1 MADQSQPNPASQ
13 LQAVRRFYDGLE
25 SDLIAAPQSER
36 QKGMRQLI
44 RTDLY
49 YLLRYVL
56 GRVDMEH
63 PWMLARIRE
72 VQREPDGYLDLWGRD
87 HRKSTVI
94 TFGKTLQDILAS
106 HGDDPLPAWGGRE
119 PTFGIFSHTR
129 PIAKAFLRQIKH
141 ELESN
146 DELRSWFPDVL
157 WANSEREA
165 PTWSQDD
172 GLIVRRKSNPKEATV
187 EAWGVVDGQPTG
199 KHFDVLVDDDIVT
212 LGSIGSPEM
221 IAKTTEAWSLHLN
234 LGTTE
239 TRLRVIGTRYHHA
252 DTYRTMLERG
262 AVKPRI
268 RPATDDGTLT
278 GTPVYLTQEQFNK
291 KARDMGPYV
300 ASAQLLQNPTVDSKQ
315 TFNRDWLRYY
325 DEARN
330 WRGMNRALICD
341 SANEKKKT
349 SDYTTMAVIGLAPDE
364 NYYLLDY
371 VRDRFNLK
379 ERAKKFIELHRKW
392 DKPDAGYEKYGKDS
406 DISTIEDIQGDENYR
421 FDIKELGGKLSKV
434 DRINR
439 LMPIFATGRFYMPH
453 RLMYT
458 PHDGKTLDL
467 IHALI
472 EEEMMA
478 WPVPVHDD
486 GLDAIARIFDM
497 EMAWPRIANQGPK
510 DRYADRRKPGTWM
523 SR

>member
-1 MADQSQPNPASQ
+1 MQE
-13 LQAVRRFYDGLE
+13 VKRFYDDLE
-25 SDLIAAPQSER
+25 RDLTEAPRSVR
-36 QKGMRQLI
+36 QTAMRQLI

-56 GRVDMEH
+56 GRMDMEH

-72 VQREPDGYLDLWGRD
+72 VQREPDGFIDLWGRD

-106 HGDDPLPAWGGRE
+106 HGDDPLPQWGGRE

-146 DELRSWFPDVL
+146 DELRSWFPDIL
-157 WANSEREA
+157 WSNCEREA

-172 GLIVRRKSNPKEATV
+172 GLVVRRKANPKEATV

-221 IAKTTEAWSLHLN
+221 IQKTTDAWSLHLN
-234 LGTTE
+234 LGTTD

-252 DTYRTMLERG
+252 DTYREMIARG
-262 AVKPRI
+262 AVKQRI
-268 RPATDDGTLT
+268 RPATHDGTLT
-278 GTPVYLTQEQFNK
+278 GEPVYLTREQFTK
-291 KARDMGPYV
+291 KVRDMGPYV

-315 TFNRDWLRYY
+315 AFDRDWLRYY

-341 SANEKKKT
+341 PANEKKKT
-349 SDYTTMAVIGLAPDE
+349 SDYTTMVVIGLAPDE

-392 DKPDAGYEKYGKDS
+392 DKPKAGYEKYGKDS
-406 DISTIEDIQGDENYR
+406 DISTIADIQGDENYR
-421 FDIKELGGKLSKV
+421 FDIMELGGQLSKI

-439 LMPIFATGRFYMPH
+439 LMPVFASNRFYMPH

-486 GLDAIARIFDM
+486 GLDVIARIFDM
-497 EMAWPRIANQGPK
+497 ELAWPKITQQGTR
-510 DRYADRRKPGTWM
+510 DRYADRKRSSGTWM

>member
-1 MADQSQPNPASQ
+1 M
-13 LQAVRRFYDGLE
+13 QAVRQLYNELASSLLE
-25 SDLIAAPQSER
+25 LSASER
-36 QKGMRQLI
+36 LERTRRLI

-63 PWMLARIRE
+63 PWLLARIRE
-72 VQREPDGYLDLWGRD
+72 VQGEPDGRIDLWGRD

-106 HGDDPLPAWGGRE
+106 HGDDPLPHWKRE

-129 PIAKAFLRQIKH
+129 PIAKSFLRQIKH

-146 DELRSWFPDVL
+146 TDLKTIFPDIL
-157 WANSEREA
+157 WGNAEREA

-172 GLIVRRKSNPKEATV
+172 GLVVRRRTNPKEATV
-187 EAWGVVDGQPTG
+187 EAWGVVDGQPTA

-212 LGSIGSPEM
+212 LASVGSPDM
-221 IAKTTEAWSLHLN
+221 IQKTTEAWSLHLN

-252 DTYRTMLERG
+252 DTYRTMIERG
-262 AVKPRI
+262 AVTPRI
-268 RPATDDGTLT
+268 RPATHDGTLT
-278 GTPVYLTQEQFNK
+278 GEPVFLTREQFQK

-315 TFNRDWLRYY
+315 TFDRAWLRYY
-325 DEARN
+325 DNEPN
-330 WRGMNRALICD
+330 WRGMNRALLCD
-341 SANEKKKT
+341 PANSKKKS
-349 SDYTTMAVIGLAPDE
+349 SDYTTMAVIGQGPDE
-364 NYYLLDY
+364 NYYLLDF
-371 VRDRFNLK
+371 VRDRLNLA
-379 ERAKKFIELHRKW
+379 ERAKKYIDLHRKW
-392 DKPDAGYEKYGKDS
+392 DKPKSGYEKYGKDA
-406 DISTIEDIQGDENYR
+406 DIDHIQSVQAAETYR
-421 FDIKELGGKLSKV
+421 FDIQELGGPLSKV
-434 DRINR
+434 DRVNR
-439 LMPIFATGRFYMPH
+439 LMPIFSAGRFYLPH

-458 PHDGKTLDL
+458 QYDGKTLDL

-472 EEEMMA
+472 EEEMAA

-486 GLDAIARIFDM
+486 GLDVIARILDI
-497 EMAWPRIANQGPK
+497 ALPWPKTVNQGSR
-510 DRYADRRKPGTWM
+510 DRYADNRGQKPGTWM

>member
-1 MADQSQPNPASQ
+1 M
-13 LQAVRRFYDGLE
+13 QAVRSFYEGLE
-25 SDLIAAPQSER
+25 KQLLELSPSDCQLER
-36 QKGMRQLI
+36 RRLI

-56 GRVDMEH
+56 GRTDMEH
-63 PWMLARIRE
+63 PWLLARIRE
-72 VQREPDGYLDLWGRD
+72 VQDEPDGYLDLWGRD

-94 TFGKTLQDILAS
+94 TYGKTLQDILAS
-106 HGDDPLPAWGGRE
+106 HGDDPLPQWTRE

-129 PIAKAFLRQIKH
+129 PIAKSFLRQIKH
-141 ELESN
+141 ELEGN
-146 DELRSWFPDVL
+146 IELKKLFPDIL
-157 WANSEREA
+157 WSNAEREA
-165 PTWSQDD
+165 PTWSEDS
-172 GLIVRRKSNPKEATV
+172 GLVVRRKSNPKEATV
-187 EAWGVVDGQPTG
+187 EAWGVVDGQPTA

-212 LGSIGSPEM
+212 LGSIGSPDM
-221 IAKTTEAWSLHLN
+221 MQKTTDAWSLHLN

-252 DTYRTMLERG
+252 DTYRTMIERG
-262 AVKPRI
+262 AVKARI

-278 GTPVYLTQEQFNK
+278 GNPVYLTPEQFKK

-315 TFNRDWLRYY
+315 AFLRDWLRYY
-325 DEARN
+325 DEAKN
-330 WRGMNRALICD
+330 WRGMNRALLCD
-341 SANEKKKT
+341 PANSKKKT

-371 VRDRFNLK
+371 IRDRLDLE
-379 ERAKKFIELHRKW
+379 ERAAKFIELHRKW
-392 DKPDAGYEKYGKDS
+392 DKPRAGYEKYGKDS
-406 DISTIEDIQGDENYR
+406 DISAISRIQGDENYR
-421 FDIKELGGKLSKV
+421 FDIMELGGSLSKI

-439 LMPIFATGRFYMPH
+439 LMPVFSASRFYMPH

-467 IHALI
+467 IHALV

-486 GLDAIARIFDM
+486 GLDVIARIFDM
-497 EMAWPRIANQGPK
+497 EIPWPRIAQQGQR
-510 DRYADRRKPGTWM
+510 DRYADSRRKGGTWM

>member
-1 MADQSQPNPASQ
+1 ME
-13 LQAVRRFYDGLE
+13 AVRRHYFELVNCLLE
-25 SDLIAAPQSER
+25 LSPSER
-36 QKGMRQLI
+36 LSRTRQLI

-56 GRVDMEH
+56 GRTDMEH
-63 PWMLARIRE
+63 PWLLARIRE

-106 HGDDPLPAWGGRE
+106 HGDDPLPHWNGRE

-129 PIAKAFLRQIKH
+129 PIAKAFLRQLKH

-146 DELRSWFPDVL
+146 GDLKDLFPDVL
-157 WANSEREA
+157 WGNAEREA

-172 GLIVRRKSNPKEATV
+172 GLVVRRRSNPKEATV
-187 EAWGVVDGQPTG
+187 EAWGVVDGQPTA
-199 KHFDVLVDDDIVT
+199 KHFDVLIDDDIVT
-212 LGSIGSPEM
+212 LGSVGSPDM
-221 IAKTTEAWSLHLN
+221 IQKTTDAWSLHLN
-234 LGTTE
+234 LGTTD
-239 TRLRVIGTRYHHA
+239 TRLRVIGTRYSHA
-252 DTYRTMLERG
+252 DTYREMIARG

-268 RPATDDGTLT
+268 RPATHDGTLT
-278 GTPVYLTQEQFNK
+278 GEPVYLTREQFQK

-315 TFNRDWLRYY
+315 TFDKLWLRHYE
-325 DEARN
+325 DMRN
-330 WRGMNRALICD
+330 WSGMNRALLCD
-341 SANEKKKT
+341 PANEKNKK
-349 SDYTTMAVIGLAPDE
+349 SDYTTIAVIGLATDE

-371 VRDRFNLK
+371 LRDRLNLE
-379 ERAKKFIELHRKW
+379 ERTRAFIDMHRRW
-392 DKPDAGYEKYGKDS
+392 KPMKSGYEKYGKDS
-406 DISTIEDIQGDENYR
+406 DISHIQTVQRDENYR
-421 FDIKELGGKLSKV
+421 FDIEELGGRLSKV

-439 LMPIFATGRFYMPH
+439 LMPVFSAGRFYMPY

-458 PHDGKTLDL
+458 QYDKKTVDL
-467 IHALI
+467 IHQLI
-472 EEEMMA
+472 EEEYAA

-486 GLDAIARIFDM
+486 GLDVLARIFDINIP
-497 EMAWPRIANQGPK
+497 WPRLAERGPR
-510 DRYADRRKPGTWM
+510 DRYAQGKGRGGTWM

>member
-1 MADQSQPNPASQ
+1 MADLSQPSPASQ
-13 LQAVRRFYDGLE
+13 LQEVRRFYDDLE
-25 SDLIAAPQSER
+25 RDLIEAPQSER
-36 QKGMRQLI
+36 QKAMRQLI

-56 GRVDMEH
+56 GRTDMEH

-72 VQREPDGYLDLWGRD
+72 IQREPDGFIDLWGRD

-146 DELRSWFPDVL
+146 DELRSWFPDIL
-157 WANSEREA
+157 WANCEREA

-172 GLIVRRKSNPKEATV
+172 GIVVRRKSNPKEATV

-212 LGSIGSPEM
+212 LGSIGSPDM
-221 IAKTTEAWSLHLN
+221 IQKTTDAWSLHLN

-252 DTYRTMLERG
+252 DTYRAMIERG
-262 AVKPRI
+262 AVKQRI
-268 RPATDDGTLT
+268 RPATHDGTLT
-278 GTPVYLTQEQFNK
+278 GNPVYLTQEQFAK
-291 KARDMGPYV
+291 KVRDMGPYV

-315 TFNRDWLRYY
+315 SFLREWLRHY

-341 SANEKKKT
+341 PANSKKKT
-349 SDYTTMAVIGLAPDE
+349 SDYTTMAVIGQAPDE

-371 VRDRFNLK
+371 IRDRLDL
-379 ERAKKFIELHRKW
+379 EQRASKFIELHRKW
-392 DKPDAGYEKYGKDS
+392 EKPKAGYERYGKDS
-406 DISTIEDIQGDENYR
+406 DISAIQRIQGDENYR
-421 FDIKELGGKLSKV
+421 FDIMELGGALSKI

-439 LMPIFATGRFYMPH
+439 LMPVFSANRFYMPH

-458 PHDGKTLDL
+458 PYDGKTIDL

-486 GLDAIARIFDM
+486 GLDVIARIFDM
-497 EMAWPRIANQGPK
+497 GIAWPKALKPV
-510 DRYADRRKPGTWM
+510 RRERQSAGGWM
-523 SR
+523 G